1 MNKQIF
7 EILVDKNNIKW
18 PWIFEHILITLHNVF
33 EDFKSKDF
41 DSVFSL
47 EITKIAWRIRFF
59 IVSPE
64 KYTNFLKNQIYA
76 HYNDIEIIQVGDYFE
91 KVPDD
96 KIQVWEVEVSKHFL
110 YPIKSFTDI
119 QEEGSKDMVDPYS
132 SITAALN
139 TAWKY
144 SINTF
149 QINFEPLENKA
160 WKKDIWKKAMIIDS
174 DYPDF
179 IKKIFL
185 DDNKII
191 LRVFLYI
198 FIIYPIKFIAF
209 IFSLFISKSEED
221 KTSWNTE
228 FEEEKVKEERQ
239 ILEES
244 WVKDAQKIPKNF
256 LEKIKKLGFK
266 TSINLISASED
277 KINSRATIKEVFSTL
292 WVFSGPGQNKFV
304 LKNISTDLEII
315 KNIKNRSI
323 WKNNFILNTSEIS
336 GLVHLPTSYV
346 KTPGINWVSARA
358 FEPPSNLP
366 IIDPDLTDDITPETD
381 LTPVWKTNF
390 RGTDM
395 SFGMWPNDRRRHVY
409 IIWKTGM
416 WKSVLLEN
424 MIIDDIKKGRWVAVI
439 DPHGDLAEAVIWHI
453 PKSRTNSTIIFD
465 PSDTQWPI
473 AFNMLEDVKPE
484 HRPLVASGLVWIFKK
499 IFGDSWGPRLEHIL
513 RNTILAL
520 IEYPNTTLIS
530 IPLMLTSDV
539 FRNKVVNKITD
550 PIVRKF
556 WTHEFAKM
564 APNQKVEAA
573 GPILNKV
580 GQFLSSTILRN
591 VLGQNKNTFNIRWAM
606 DNQKIVI
613 VNLSKWKIGED
624 ASALLWAM
632 MITKFQMDAMTRADI
647 AEEERVDFYL
657 YVDEFQNFATDSFA
671 TILSEA
677 RKYKLNLVMANQYI
691 DQMQESVRWA
701 VFGNVWTI
709 ITFQV
714 GYHDANILKEVL
726 GSETTEDDLTNLAK
740 YKIYLKQLI
749 DGMPS
754 PIFSANTF
762 PPYSKNP
769 EAFNARYKKILQV
782 SREKYSKPRQSVVER
797 INKSMEDI
805 EKAEAQWEKKK
816 QAYEEK
822 KKADKQKKHLDMM
835 EKKKAEREKE
845 EKK

>member
-1 MNKQIF
+1 MNKEIF
-7 EILVDKNNIKW
+7 EILVDKNNLKW
-18 PWIFEHILITLHNVF
+18 PGVFEHILIILHNVF
-33 EDFKSKDF
+33 EDFNSKNTGAN
-41 DSVFSL
+41 FSL
-47 EITKIAWRIRFF
+47 EITKIANRIRFF
-59 IVSPE
+59 IVSPN

-76 HYNDIEIIQVGDYFE
+76 HFNDVEIIKVWDYFE

-96 KIQVWEVEVSKHFL
+96 KIQVWEVNMSKHFL

-132 SITAALN
+132 SITSALN
-139 TAWKY
+139 KAGKY

-149 QINFEPLENKA
+149 QINFEPLENRK
-160 WKKDIWKKAMIIDS
+160 WKKDIWKKALIIAS
-174 DYPDF
+174 NYPEF
-179 IKKIFL
+179 IKNIFLEDKKIFAR
-185 DDNKII
+185 I
-191 LRVFLYI
+191 LLYI
-198 FIIYPIKFIAF
+198 FIIFPAKFIKFL
-209 IFSLFISKSEED
+209 FSLIIPKNSEEQ
-221 KTSWNTE
+221 TVTE
-228 FEEEKVKEERQ
+228 NNEEEEKVKEERQ

-256 LEKIKKLGFK
+256 LEKIKKLWFK
-266 TSINLISASED
+266 TSINIISASED
-277 KINSRATIKEVFSTL
+277 KLDSRSTIKEVFSTL
-292 WVFSGPGQNKFV
+292 WIFAGPGQNKFV
-304 LKNISTDLEII
+304 LKNISSDLEII
-315 KNIKNRSI
+315 NNIKNRRI
-323 WKNNFILNTSEIS
+323 WKNNFILNTSETS
-336 GLVHLPTSYV
+336 GLVHFPTTYV
-346 KTPGINWVSARA
+346 KTPWINWVSARA

-381 LTPVWKTNF
+381 LTPIWKTNF
-390 RGTDM
+390 RWTDM
-395 SFGMWPNDRRRHVY
+395 SFGMWPNDRRRHTY

-439 DPHGDLAEAVIWHI
+439 DPHGDLAEAVIGHI

-465 PSDTQWPI
+465 PSDTEWPI

-484 HRPLVASGLVWIFKK
+484 HRPLMASGLVWIFKK

-520 IEYPNTTLIS
+520 LEYPNTTLIS

-539 FRNKVVNKITD
+539 YRNKVVNKITD
-550 PIVRKF
+550 PIVKKF

-573 GPILNKV
+573 WPILNKV
-580 GQFLSSTILRN
+580 GQFLSSSILRN
-591 VLGQNKNTFNIRWAM
+591 VLWQTKNTFNIRWAM
-606 DNQKIVI
+606 DNKKIVI

-632 MITKFQMDAMTRADI
+632 MITKFQMDAMARADI
-647 AEEERVDFYL
+647 PEDERVDFYL

-701 VFGNVWTI
+701 VFGNVWSI
-709 ITFQV
+709 IPFQV
-714 GYHDANILKEVL
+714 GYHDASILKDVL
-726 GSETTEDDLTNLAK
+726 WNNINEEDLTNQAK
-740 YKIYLKQLI
+740 YTIYLKQLI
-749 DGMPS
+749 DWMPS

-769 EAFNARYKKILQV
+769 EAFEARYRKILQV
-782 SREKYSKPRQSVVER
+782 SREKYSKSRESVVSK
-797 INKSMEDI
+797 INKSMADI
-805 EKAEAQWEKKK
+805 EKAEEQWEKKK

-822 KKADKQKKHLDMM
+822 KKADKQKKHLEMM
-835 EKKKAEREKE
+835 EKKKAEMNK
-845 EKK
+845 